1 MTDDNL
7 RQEIEQL
14 EEQGWHAESS
24 VNAVEK
30 RHQFPSFS
38 ETLSFLIELGDLAS
52 RLDAMPSIHIDGGTE
67 VSVRVGGQPVSG
79 LTADEIRLAKALA
92 AD

>member
-1 MTDDNL
+1 MTEDNL
-7 RQEIEQL
+7 HQEIEQL
-14 EEQGWHAESS
+14 EEQGWQAETT

-30 RHQFPSFS
+30 RHRFPSFS
-38 ETLSFLIELGDLAS
+38 ETLNFLIELGDLTA

-67 VSVRVGGQPVSG
+67 VSVRVGGQPAPG

-92 AD
+92 AE